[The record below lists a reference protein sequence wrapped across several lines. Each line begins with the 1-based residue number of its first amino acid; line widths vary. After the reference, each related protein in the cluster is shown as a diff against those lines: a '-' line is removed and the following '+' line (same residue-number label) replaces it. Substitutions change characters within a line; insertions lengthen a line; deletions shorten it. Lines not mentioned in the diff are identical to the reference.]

1 MGPPLAPDDAMN
13 MPTGLLRLLLLAAA
27 LLLASMPQ
35 ARAGWN
41 AAPELLR
48 GLPTWLYQPAT
59 SMANGKH
66 ALLIVLHGCLQ
77 DHTNL
82 KRFGNLEAGADAGG
96 LVVALPSVG
105 QRMWQG
111 NPDARCWDYDGAFD
125 QQGTI
130 ADMVKLARQLS
141 GRPALNIDPNHIYVA
156 GLSAGAALALA
167 VACRGADV
175 IAGVAAVAGPSV
187 GSRQDFALNGQF
199 AIPFTNVGNAVASCR
214 ELAGDKADSL
224 STQLANIAYGDMD
237 ANGSHE
243 RYPFFFL
250 SRADWIAHG
259 GQLSLIS
266 VRWSRDNAMA
276 LQLLYGIDHVDV
288 PERVAGGDAAQ
299 QLSWRGGLPRLAL
312 MQLRDVGH
320 AWPAGAAIGTPAT
333 EAIFIA
339 RRGLD
344 YGAHVSRWLLANN
357 VRGLL
362 APGPQITATATADGK
377 TVLVTG
383 RVQGEPATTIR
394 IALLAADG
402 RELARHAR
410 VPVAPDGSFSDRF
423 EVDGDGPVELELM
436 ARGFRGATAVL
447 SGPLQITN

>member
-1 MGPPLAPDDAMN
+1 MTL
-13 MPTGLLRLLLLAAA
+13 PTGLLRLLLLACA
-27 LLLASMPQ
+27 LLTASMPQ

-41 AAPELLR
+41 AAPESLR
-48 GLPTWLYQPAT
+48 GLPTWLYHPAT
-59 SMANGKH
+59 TMPNGRH
-66 ALLIVLHGCLQ
+66 GLMIVLHGCLQ
-77 DHTNL
+77 HHTHL
-82 KRFGNLEAGADAGG
+82 KLYGNLEAGADGGG
-96 LVVALPSVG
+96 LVLALPSVAA
-105 QRMWQG
+105 RMWQG
-111 NPDARCWDYDGAFD
+111 NPEARCWDYDGAFD
-125 QQGTI
+125 RQGTI

-141 GRPALNIDPNHIYVA
+141 GRPDLNIDPNHIYVA

-199 AIPFTNVGNAVASCR
+199 AIPLSNVGNAVATCR
-214 ELAGDKADSL
+214 ELAGERRDSL

-237 ANGSHE
+237 ADGSRE
-243 RYPFFFL
+243 RYPFFL
-250 SRADWIAHG
+250 LGRPQWIAHA

-276 LQLLYGIDHVDV
+276 LQLLYGIDRIDL
-288 PERVAGGDAAQ
+288 PELLPGGDAR
-299 QLSWRGGLPRLAL
+299 QLGWRGGLPRLAL

-320 AWPAGAAIGTPAT
+320 AWPAGAAIGMPVT

-339 RRGLD
+339 RHGID

-357 VRGLL
+357 VRALL
-362 APGPQITATATADGK
+362 APGPQLTVNAVADGRA
-377 TVLVTG
+377 VQVSG
-383 RVQGEPATTIR
+383 RVRGEALLNVR
-394 IALLAADG
+394 AVLLAADG

-423 EVDGDGPVELELM
+423 ELAFDGVVELELM
-436 ARGFRGATAVL
+436 ARGFRGATTVL
-447 SGPLQITN
+447 SGPLALAN

>member
-1 MGPPLAPDDAMN
+1 
-13 MPTGLLRLLLLAAA
+13 MP
-27 LLLASMPQ
+27 
-35 ARAGWN
+35 
-41 AAPELLR
+41 
-48 GLPTWLYQPAT
+48 
-59 SMANGKH
+59 NGRH

-82 KRFGNLEAGADAGG
+82 KLFGNLEAGAEGSG
-96 LVVALPSVG
+96 VVVALPSVG
-105 QRMWQG
+105 ARMWRG

-141 GRPALNIDPNHIYVA
+141 GRPALDIDPNHIYVA

-199 AIPFTNVGNAVASCR
+199 AIPLTNVGDAVATCR
-214 ELAGDKADSL
+214 ELAGDRRDAL
-224 STQLANIAYGDMD
+224 ATQLANIAYGDMD
-237 ANGSHE
+237 ADGSRE

-250 SRADWIAHG
+250 NRPQWIAHG

-276 LQLLYGIDHVDV
+276 LQLLYGVDQIDV
-288 PERVAGGDAAQ
+288 PELLPGGDGAQ

-320 AWPAGAAIGTPAT
+320 AWPAGAAIGMPVS

-339 RRGLD
+339 RRGID

-357 VRGLL
+357 VRALL
-362 APGPQITATATADGK
+362 NPGPQVTLSAVADGRS
-377 TVLVTG
+377 VQVNG
-383 RVQGEPATTIR
+383 RVRGEAVNTIR
-394 IALLAADG
+394 TVLLAADG
-402 RELARHAR
+402 RELARHSR

-423 EVDGDGPVELELM
+423 DVGAAGTVELELV
-436 ARGFRGATAVL
+436 ARGFRGATTVL
-447 SGPLQITN
+447 SGPVELTN